1 VRGELSAGLGPTV
14 FIYRGGRVAAR
25 PDPIKPFK
33 INRVPANAN
42 NCSGLALRTKKPSAK
57 AGRFRLARVAPS
69 FLHDLAKSICLR
81 ATWHWCQ

>member
-1 VRGELSAGLGPTV
+1 MRGELSAGLVTDCFYIQGWTG
-14 FIYRGGRVAAR
+14 RGQTR
-25 PDPIKPFK
+25 PDKPFK